1 MIRILELP
9 HIAPPEYC
17 EILSSL
23 GKQTFRETFGSLFT
37 ERELDVYLERTF
49 APAKMAASMKKENN
63 YFLLAYEDDHPV
75 GYLKMKI
82 HSPDSHVET
91 EKPSQLQK
99 IYVLKD
105 TLARG
110 VGQRLLD
117 QCVLHARSLSRD
129 CLWLDVLQTNER
141 AIRFYEKNKFK
152 KVGTALFTIGTN
164 DFQYY
169 VMNLG
174 LLEK

>member
-1 MIRILELP
+1 MVRILELE
-9 HIAPPEYC
+9 HTAPPEGC

-37 ERELDVYLERTF
+37 GRELDIYLERTF
-49 APAKMAASMKKENN
+49 APVKMAASLKKENN
-63 YFLLAYEDDHPV
+63 YFLLAYEEDRPV
-75 GYLKMKI
+75 GYSKMKI
-82 HSPDSHVET
+82 DSHDSHVDT

-99 IYVLKD
+99 IYVLKE

-117 QCVLHARSLSRD
+117 QCVTHARSLSRD

-141 AIRFYEKNKFK
+141 AIRFYEKNGFK
-152 KVGTALFTIGTN
+152 TIGDAIFTIATT
-164 DFQYY
+164 DFHYY
-169 VMNLG
+169 VMNLD
-174 LLEK
+174 LR